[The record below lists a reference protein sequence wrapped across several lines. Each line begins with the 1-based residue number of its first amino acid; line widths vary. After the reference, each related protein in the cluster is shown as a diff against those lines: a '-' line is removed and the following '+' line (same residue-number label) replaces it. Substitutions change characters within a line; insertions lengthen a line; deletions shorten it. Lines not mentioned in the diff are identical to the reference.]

1 MKNVHAYAAIF
12 LASPAV
18 FSIIGALVFGSEPT
32 VMTVATVKT
41 AEFKQHHF
49 NVESEEVV
57 CGYFNRMEIIG
68 NNENGI
74 HHEYLLP

>member
-12 LASPAV
+12 LACAAALM
-18 FSIIGALVFGSEPT
+18 FSQLLVALVFGSEP
-32 VMTVATVKT
+32 TVKT

-68 NNENGI
+68 NKENGI

>member
-12 LASPAV
+12 LASAAV
-18 FSIIGALVFGSEPT
+18 FSIIGALVFGSEP
-32 VMTVATVKT
+32 TVKT

-68 NNENGI
+68 NKENGI